1 MIEFI
6 SILTVV
12 FVVAAIV
19 VLLAARLPVSAIPLY
34 LLTGVLVGAFIDESQ
49 ILELA
54 QWGIAFLVFLFGVR
68 IDAETLETTGR
79 VGTLTALAQAVLV
92 GGITFILA
100 VVLDLSA
107 LNAGYLAVAA
117 ALSSSLVGV
126 SYLER
131 AVEFRTT
138 SDRLGESIHF
148 VEDVLGVVV
157 LLALA
162 AFVYLPESDEAVVIG
177 TGIETLLVGTVA
189 LFATA
194 LAIRRWVF
202 SRLIAQFEG
211 DSEVLML
218 VGITFVVL
226 GIGVSEAIGV
236 SIAVGAFAAGLAV
249 ADEYPYSLELV
260 DTVDDLTD
268 FFVPIFFVTVGALVS
283 LPDATTVTYTV
294 LLLVVVLVV
303 NPLLTAGILR
313 WHGFSERTAVLTGLR
328 LDQLSEFSL
337 VIAIQAAILGTI
349 APSVFEA
356 IVLAALVTMLV
367 SSYTTHHD
375 EAIYRRLAAIVPG
388 DPTVGGARVETSAV
402 LEDHVVI
409 IGFET
414 VGRVL
419 FEHCLERGHDC
430 LVVVDNPVHAEAVAD
445 AGGEY
450 VVGDVVDPNTR
461 EHASLESA
469 ALIASTL
476 PQRDLNESVAAVET
490 DAPVAVVAI
499 PSEHA
504 EAFYDAGAD
513 YVAVPDLEAADRLE
527 GYVERALEGKIE
539 HLRDAVESERI
550 E

>member
-49 ILELA
+49 IFELA

-68 IDAETLETTGR
+68 IDADTLETTGR
-79 VGTLTALAQAVLV
+79 VGTLAAIAQAVLV
-92 GGITFILA
+92 GGITFLLA

-162 AFVYLPESDEAVVIG
+162 AFVYLPETDEAVVIG

-283 LPDATTVTYTV
+283 LPDATTITYTV

-313 WHGFSERTAVLTGLR
+313 WRGFSERTAVLTGLR

-388 DPTVGGARVETSAV
+388 DPTVGGARAETSAAF
-402 LEDHVVI
+402 EDHVVV

-430 LVVVDNPVHAEAVAD
+430 LVVVDNPVHAEAVED

-499 PSEHA
+499 HSEHA
-504 EAFYDAGAD
+504 ETFYDAGAD